1 MYSSILRRL
10 GTSPNPQVI
19 DEWMQELGLHRKVV
33 GVSFQGREIVMYE
46 LSTHH
51 QKSDKEV
58 VPTLLFMSLVHGNEP
73 MGLLAL
79 LFATQILQQSSL
91 RGGRLQ
97 HARILFMPIVNVD
110 AYTLNLHHGNG
121 CRRTNLRPT
130 CNSTT
135 QDAVFAC
142 PVLTQDGVDIN
153 RNYPIDWDG
162 PYGNLKTKD
171 ECSHNYHGSYP
182 FSEPETRAVRD
193 VILEYQVTAAMIFH
207 SRGSK
212 YTRPLNMEPYRP
224 LLIHPY
230 ASSRPMDKMSP
241 SDVQRYRDWS
251 RAMNPNQFYST
262 GTANE
267 TIYYT
272 AGGSDMDWM
281 QSINVT
287 AFVVEVVPPCRQR
300 WCDNTEITL
309 YGTLR
314 DMHAAQKEYGVTAQ
328 RLVELVVYERVGSDP
343 ASMVLRLTLVEILI
357 SAGCIVYRC
366 RHSMVSAMRRL
377 RVKEKLV
384 PAENEMQRL
393 MVIR

>member
-1 MYSSILRRL
+1 MHPSILQRL
-10 GTSPNPQVI
+10 GISPNPQVI
-19 DEWMQELGLHRKVV
+19 DEWMQELGLLRKVV
-33 GVSFQGREIVMYE
+33 GASFQGREIVMYE
-46 LSTHH
+46 RSMYH

-58 VPTLLFMSLVHGNEP
+58 VPTILFMSLVHGNEP

-110 AYTLNLHHGNG
+110 AYTLNLHNGNG

-130 CNSTT
+130 CNHTM
-135 QDAVFAC
+135 QDTVFSC
-142 PVLTQDGVDIN
+142 NGDGVDIN
-153 RNYPIDWDG
+153 RNYRIDWDG
-162 PYGNLKTKD
+162 PYENLETKD
-171 ECSHNYHGSYP
+171 ECSPNYHGSYP

-193 VILEYQVTAAMIFH
+193 LVLEYNVTAAMIFH
-207 SRGSK
+207 SRQSK
-212 YTRPLNMEPYRP
+212 YTRPFNMEPTRP

-241 SDVQRYRDWS
+241 VDVQRYRDWS
-251 RAMNPNQFYST
+251 QAMNPNQFYST

-272 AGGSDMDWM
+272 AGGSDIDWM
-281 QSINVT
+281 QSIHVT

-300 WCDNTEITL
+300 WCEVTMSTPLQDMLQDIRATQTQ
-309 YGTLR
+309 YGT
-314 DMHAAQKEYGVTAQ
+314 TAQ
-328 RLVELVVYERVGSDP
+328 RFVELVVYGRVGSVA
-343 ASMVLRLTLVEILI
+343 ASNMILARLTLVGVLI
-357 SAGCIVYRC
+357 SAGCILYRC

-384 PAENEMQRL
+384 PVENEMQNL
-393 MVIR
+393 MMTR